1 MCTEGAKWQNETLEE
16 EVKRN
21 WGKNYTKGKRREEFR
36 ERQRKQE
43 KSILYRQ

>member
-1 MCTEGAKWQNETLEE
+1 MAKRNLEE

-21 WGKNYTKGKRREEFR
+21 WRKNYTKGKRREEFR
-36 ERQRKQE
+36 ERQRKKE